1 MWTPR
6 IQGGQ
11 TVTALCCQRAMYAPV
26 SYTHLVA
33 VNCLELSQ
41 EEINDLLKG
50 VLYEFPIKELDLF
63 LPPWV
68 DALPQ
73 EHPIKAELYSAIREG
88 TSELRF
94 DAVSYTHLAI
104 CVCVIATAA
113 SSQQGQR
120 HGRSHSQS

>member
-1 MWTPR
+1 MLTDK
-6 IQGGQ
+6 GLHTG
-11 TVTALCCQRAMYAPV
+11 M
-26 SYTHLVA
+26 
-33 VNCLELSQ
+33 SQ

-88 TSELRF
+88 TIH
-94 DAVSYTHLAI
+94 VP
-104 CVCVIATAA
+104 
-113 SSQQGQR
+113 
-120 HGRSHSQS
+120 